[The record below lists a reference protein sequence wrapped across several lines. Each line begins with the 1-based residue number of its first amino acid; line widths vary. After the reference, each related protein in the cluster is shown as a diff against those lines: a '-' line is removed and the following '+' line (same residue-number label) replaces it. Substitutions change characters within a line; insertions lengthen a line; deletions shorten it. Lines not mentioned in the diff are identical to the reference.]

1 MKAEAACGGFDK
13 ASAGDSYKPIRNYG
27 DRLDVQLNSVS
38 EPVGTLDVALGHAAR
53 LLERDPRLAVEQ
65 ADEILKSVPGHP
77 YARLILGTAHRH
89 AGQTSAAL
97 GVLEPLAR
105 EQPRSPAV
113 HIELAVALGEAG
125 RATEA
130 ISALRRALQLKP
142 NSVDAWRVLAEQLDL
157 IGDADGAD
165 GARAAHIKAA
175 TKDPRLL
182 EAAAALVANDLP
194 VAEALLRT
202 HLKAFPTDVAA
213 LRMLA
218 EVAGRLKR
226 FPDAQALLERCLELA
241 PSFDAARHNYAVVLN
256 REGKAAAALPHVE
269 QLLAKEPRN
278 PGYRNLKAA
287 ILANAG
293 DYGEATEVYEAVL
306 KDFPQQPKIWSSYGH
321 SLKTQRRQAESI
333 AAYRRAISLEAT
345 LGEAYWSLANLKTF
359 RFERADIVAMREA
372 LVAKNL
378 SDDDR
383 LHFEFALGKALEDEG
398 EYAESFSHYV
408 KGNAIRKKLLPYSF
422 DDNSKFVRRAKAVFT
437 REFFASRTGSGTDVQ
452 DPIFIVGLPRAGST
466 LIEQILSSH
475 SQVEGTMELP
485 DVPRMAA
492 EIFRREAATN
502 TQGFAQAVAAFTP
515 EELRALGD
523 RYLVETRSQR
533 KTDRPFFVD
542 KMPNNFLFAGLIH
555 LMLPNAR
562 IIDARRHPLGC
573 CFSGFKQHFARGQSF
588 TYGLEDIGRY
598 YRDYVELMA
607 HFDAVL
613 PGRVHRVFY
622 EAMIDDTDTEVR
634 RLLAYCGLPFEDGC
648 LKFYEN
654 DRAVRTASSEQVRQ
668 PIFREGVDHWRH
680 FEPWLGP
687 LKEALGEVLESYPA
701 VPVFPTAMGL

>member
-1 MKAEAACGGFDK
+1 
-13 ASAGDSYKPIRNYG
+13 
-27 DRLDVQLNSVS
+27 V
-38 EPVGTLDVALGHAAR
+38 DVALGHAAR

-65 ADEILKSVPGHP
+65 ADEILKAVPGHP

-97 GVLEPLAR
+97 RVLEPLAR
-105 EQPRSPAV
+105 EQPTSPAV
-113 HIELAVALGEAG
+113 HIELAIALSEAG
-125 RATEA
+125 RTTEA
-130 ISALRRALQLKP
+130 IAAVRRALQLKP
-142 NSVDAWRVLAEQLDL
+142 NSADAWRVLAEQLDL
-157 IGDADGAD
+157 IGDAHGAD
-165 GARAAHIKAA
+165 GARAAQIKAA
-175 TKDPRLL
+175 TTDPRLL
-182 EAAAALVANDLP
+182 DAAAALVANDLP
-194 VAEALLRT
+194 TAEALLRT

-226 FPDAQALLERCLELA
+226 YPDAQVLLERCLELA

-256 REGKAAAALPHVE
+256 REGKAAEALPHVE

-293 DYGEATEVYEAVL
+293 DYGEASKVYEAVL
-306 KDFPQQPKIWSSYGH
+306 DDYPQQPKIWSSYGH
-321 SLKTQRRQAESI
+321 SLKTQRRQDESI
-333 AAYRRAISLEAT
+333 AAYRRAISLEPT

-359 RFERADIVAMREA
+359 RFESEDIVVMRAA
-372 LVAKNL
+372 LAAKNL

-383 LHFEFALGKALEDEG
+383 LHFEFALGKALEDAG
-398 EYAESFSHYV
+398 EYAESFSHYAR
-408 KGNAIRKKLLPYSF
+408 GNAIRKKLFPYSL
-422 DDNSKFVRRAKAVFT
+422 DDNSKFVRRAKSVFT
-437 REFFASRTGSGTDVQ
+437 KEFFAARAGSGTEAA
-452 DPIFIVGLPRAGST
+452 DPIFIIGLPRAGST

-485 DVPRMAA
+485 DVPRIAA
-492 EIFRREAATN
+492 EIFRREATTQ

-523 RYLVETRSQR
+523 RYLTETRSQR
-533 KTDRPFFVD
+533 KTDKPFFID

-555 LMLPNAR
+555 LMLPNAK

-588 TYGLEDIGRY
+588 TYGLEDIGSY
-598 YRDYVELMA
+598 YREYVELMA

-622 EAMIDDTDTEVR
+622 ETMIDDTETEVR
-634 RLLAYCGLPFEDGC
+634 RLLDHCGLPFEDGC

-654 DRAVRTASSEQVRQ
+654 HRAVRTASSEQVRQ

-687 LKEALGEVLESYPA
+687 LKEALGEVLERYPA
-701 VPVFPTAMGL
+701 VPAFPSSIDL

>member
-1 MKAEAACGGFDK
+1 
-13 ASAGDSYKPIRNYG
+13 
-27 DRLDVQLNSVS
+27 LDVQLNSAS
-38 EPVGTLDVALGHAAR
+38 EPIGTLDVALGHAAR
-53 LLERDPRLAVEQ
+53 LLEKDPRLAVEQ
-65 ADEILKSVPGHP
+65 ADEVLKAVPGHP

-89 AGQTSAAL
+89 AGHTSAAL

-105 EQPRSPAV
+105 EQPRAPAV
-113 HIELAVALGEAG
+113 HIELAIALGEAG

-130 ISALRRALQLKP
+130 ISAVRRALQLKP

-182 EAAAALVANDLP
+182 EPAAALVANDLP
-194 VAEALLRT
+194 MAEALLRT

-226 FPDAQALLERCLELA
+226 YPDAQVLLERCLELA

-256 REGKAAAALPHVE
+256 REGKAAAALPHIE
-269 QLLAKEPRN
+269 RLLAKEPRN
-278 PGYRNLKAA
+278 PGYRNLQAA

-293 DYGEATEVYEAVL
+293 DYGESSKVYEAVL
-306 KDFPQQPKIWSSYGH
+306 KDYPQQSKIWSSYGH
-321 SLKTQRRQAESI
+321 ALKTQRRQAESI
-333 AAYRRAISLEAT
+333 AAYRRAISLEPT

-359 RFERADIVAMREA
+359 RFESGDMVAMREA
-372 LVAKNL
+372 LVPQSL

-398 EYAESFSHYV
+398 EYAESFSHYAR
-408 KGNAIRKKLLPYSF
+408 GNAIRKKLFPYSLE
-422 DDNSKFVRRAKAVFT
+422 DNSKFVRRAKAVFT
-437 REFFASRTGSGTDVQ
+437 SEFFAERAGSGTDTP
-452 DPIFIVGLPRAGST
+452 DPIFVVGLPRAGST

-475 SQVEGTMELP
+475 SKVEGTMELP
-485 DVPRMAA
+485 DIPRMAA
-492 EIFRREAATN
+492 EIFRSDASTN
-502 TQGFAQAVAAFTP
+502 TQGFAGAVAAFTP
-515 EELRALGD
+515 EELHALGD
-523 RYLVETRSQR
+523 RYLAETRSQR
-533 KTDRPFFVD
+533 KSDKPFFVD

-555 LMLPNAR
+555 LMLPNAK

-598 YRDYVELMA
+598 YRDYVELMS

-622 EAMIDDTDTEVR
+622 EAMIDDTETEVR
-634 RLLAYCGLPFEDGC
+634 RLLDYCGLPFEDGC

-668 PIFREGVDHWRH
+668 PIFREGVDHWRN

-687 LKEALGEVLESYPA
+687 MKEALGEVLERYPA
-701 VPVFPTAMGL
+701 VPDFPSSVDL

>member
-1 MKAEAACGGFDK
+1 M
-13 ASAGDSYKPIRNYG
+13 
-27 DRLDVQLNSVS
+27 
-38 EPVGTLDVALGHAAR
+38 DVALGHAAQ
-53 LLERDPRLAVEQ
+53 LLEKDPRLAVEQ
-65 ADEILKSVPGHP
+65 ADEVLKAVPGHP
-77 YARLILGTAHRH
+77 FARLILGTAHRH

-97 GVLEPLAR
+97 SVLEPLAR
-105 EQPRSPAV
+105 EQPRAPAV
-113 HIELAVALGEAG
+113 HIELAIALGEAG
-125 RATEA
+125 RSTEA
-130 ISALRRALQLKP
+130 ISAVRRALQLKP

-165 GARAAHIKAA
+165 AARAAHIKAA

-226 FPDAQALLERCLELA
+226 YPDAHVLLERCLELA

-256 REGKAAAALPHVE
+256 REGKAAEALPHIE
-269 QLLAKEPRN
+269 RLLAKEPRN
-278 PGYRNLKAA
+278 PGYRNLQAA

-293 DYGEATEVYEAVL
+293 DYGEASKVYEAVL
-306 KDFPQQPKIWSSYGH
+306 KDYPQQSKIWSSYGH
-321 SLKTQRRQAESI
+321 SLKTQRRQTESI
-333 AAYRRAISLEAT
+333 AAYRRAISLEPT

-359 RFERADIVAMREA
+359 RFESGDIVAMREA
-372 LVAKNL
+372 LVPQNL

-398 EYAESFSHYV
+398 EYAESFSHYAQ
-408 KGNAIRKKLLPYSF
+408 GNAIRKKLFPYSL

-437 REFFASRTGSGTDVQ
+437 KEFFAGRAGSGTDAP
-452 DPIFIVGLPRAGST
+452 DPIFVVGLPRAGST

-475 SQVEGTMELP
+475 SEVEGTMELP
-485 DVPRMAA
+485 DIPRMAA
-492 EIFRREAATN
+492 EIFRSEASTDG
-502 TQGFAQAVAAFTP
+502 QGFAHAVAAFTP
-515 EELRALGD
+515 EELRALGE
-523 RYLVETRSQR
+523 RYLAETRSQR
-533 KTDRPFFVD
+533 KTDKPFFVD

-555 LMLPNAR
+555 LMLPNAK

-598 YRDYVELMA
+598 YRDYVELMS
-607 HFDAVL
+607 HFDAAL

-622 EAMIDDTDTEVR
+622 ETMIDDTETEVR
-634 RLLAYCGLPFEDGC
+634 RLLDYCGLPFEEGC

-687 LKEALGEVLESYPA
+687 LKQALGGVLERYPA
-701 VPVFPTAMGL
+701 VPDFPSSVDL